1 MVMARPATNPVMKP
15 AAQVNRIKIVIA
27 RPSAAARA
35 WLGRRGLSRQEK
47 TRVRRRKVAGI
58 FLVLQPA
65 QRTALGSQSF
75 EVPINDNDENNQDG
89 RKYRGLVIS
98 HQVAPVRG
106 G

>member
-1 MVMARPATNPVMKP
+1 MARPATNPVMKP

-65 QRTALGSQSF
+65 QRTALGSQAGKVLGSWS
-75 EVPINDNDENNQDG
+75 PGD
-89 RKYRGLVIS
+89 RG
-98 HQVAPVRG
+98 HGAG
-106 G
+106 C